1 MERLGSDV
9 ISWRT
14 DDGAV
19 PLHFAAGMGH
29 SSTVT
34 LLLGYDETGMSMAAT
49 DDKLG
54 EKSRTFV
61 SCITS

>member
-9 ISWRT
+9 INWRT
-14 DDGAV
+14 EDGGI

-34 LLLGYDETGMSMAAT
+34 MLLGYDETGMSVTAT
-49 DDKLG
+49 DNKLG